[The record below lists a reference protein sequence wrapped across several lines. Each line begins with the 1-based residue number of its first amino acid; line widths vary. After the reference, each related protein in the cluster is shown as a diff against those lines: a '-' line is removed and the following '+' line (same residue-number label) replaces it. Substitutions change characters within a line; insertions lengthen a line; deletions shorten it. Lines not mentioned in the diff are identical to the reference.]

1 MIIKVIPNYPKNIKK
16 DFIFII
22 DINKKC
28 ENLLKKIDEENVFN
42 SPQSKKLIIYF
53 NKFLIFQELGH
64 FKDISNYCFE
74 NEDVNFIV
82 YLERKLEENMDLF
95 FNPVSLKFEEE
106 KYENDETG
114 FKLFF
119 ESFEKFKDKIKI
131 EENICIIFSDSDSDS
146 DSD

>member
-1 MIIKVIPNYPKNIKK
+1 MISKVIPNYAKNIKK
-16 DFIFII
+16 EYIFII

-28 ENLLKKIDEENVFN
+28 EKFLNKIDEENVFN
-42 SPQSKKLIIYF
+42 SPQAKKLIIYF

-119 ESFEKFKDKIKI
+119 ESFEKFKDKIKEKDI
-131 EENICIIFSDSDSDS
+131 NLIFDSDSDS
-146 DSD
+146 D

>member
-1 MIIKVIPNYPKNIKK
+1 MLSKVIPNYAKNIKK
-16 DFIFII
+16 EYIFII

-28 ENLLKKIDEENVFN
+28 EKFLNKIDEENVFN
-42 SPQSKKLIIYF
+42 SPQAKKLLIYF
-53 NKFLIFQELGH
+53 NKFLIFQEIGH

-95 FNPVSLKFEEE
+95 FNPVSFKFEEE

-131 EENICIIFSDSDSDS
+131 EENNCVIFSD
-146 DSD
+146 

>member
-1 MIIKVIPNYPKNIKK
+1 MISKVIPNYAKNIKK
-16 DFIFII
+16 EYIFII

-28 ENLLKKIDEENVFN
+28 EKFLNKIDEENVFN
-42 SPQSKKLIIYF
+42 SPQAKKLIIYF

-95 FNPVSLKFEEE
+95 FNPVSFKFDQE
-106 KYENDETG
+106 KYDNDYTG
-114 FKLFF
+114 FKVFF
-119 ESFEKFKDKIKI
+119 ESFEKFKDQIKEKNYDI
-131 EENICIIFSDSDSDS
+131 NID
-146 DSD
+146 

>member
-1 MIIKVIPNYPKNIKK
+1 MISKVIPNYAKNIKK
-16 DFIFII
+16 EYIFII

-28 ENLLKKIDEENVFN
+28 EKFLNKIDEENVFN
-42 SPQSKKLIIYF
+42 SPQAKKLIIYF
-53 NKFLIFQELGH
+53 NKFLIFQEIGY

-95 FNPVSLKFEEE
+95 FNPDSLKFEEE

-119 ESFEKFKDKIKI
+119 ESFEKFKDKIKEKDI
-131 EENICIIFSDSDSDS
+131 NLIFDSDSDS
-146 DSD
+146 D

>member
-1 MIIKVIPNYPKNIKK
+1 MISKVIPNYAKNIKK
-16 DFIFII
+16 EHIFII

-28 ENLLKKIDEENVFN
+28 EKFLNKIDEENVFN
-42 SPQSKKLIIYF
+42 SPQAKKLIIYF

-64 FKDISNYCFE
+64 FKDISNYYFE

-95 FNPVSLKFEEE
+95 FNPDSLKFEEE

-114 FKLFF
+114 FKLLF
-119 ESFEKFKDKIKI
+119 ESFEKFKDKIKEKDI
-131 EENICIIFSDSDSDS
+131 NLIFDSGND
-146 DSD
+146 

>member
-1 MIIKVIPNYPKNIKK
+1 MISKVIPNYAKNIKK
-16 DFIFII
+16 EYIFII

-28 ENLLKKIDEENVFN
+28 EKFLNKIDEENVFN
-42 SPQSKKLIIYF
+42 SPQAKKLIIYF
-53 NKFLIFQELGH
+53 NKFLIFQEIGY

-95 FNPVSLKFEEE
+95 FNPVSFKFEEE

-119 ESFEKFKDKIKI
+119 ESFEKFKDKIKEKDI
-131 EENICIIFSDSDSDS
+131 NLIFDSDSD
-146 DSD
+146 

>member
-1 MIIKVIPNYPKNIKK
+1 MISKVIPNYAKNIKK
-16 DFIFII
+16 EYIFII

-28 ENLLKKIDEENVFN
+28 EKFLNKIDEENVFN
-42 SPQSKKLIIYF
+42 SPQAKKLIIYF
-53 NKFLIFQELGH
+53 NKFLIFQEIGY

-95 FNPVSLKFEEE
+95 FNPDSLKFEDE

-119 ESFEKFKDKIKI
+119 ESFEKFKDKIKEKDI
-131 EENICIIFSDSDSDS
+131 NLIFDSDSDS
-146 DSD
+146 D

>member
-1 MIIKVIPNYPKNIKK
+1 MISKVIPNYAKNIKK
-16 DFIFII
+16 EYIFII

-28 ENLLKKIDEENVFN
+28 EKFLNKIDEENVFN
-42 SPQSKKLIIYF
+42 SPQAKKLIIYF

-64 FKDISNYCFE
+64 FKDISNYYFE

-95 FNPVSLKFEEE
+95 FNPDSLKFEEE

-119 ESFEKFKDKIKI
+119 ESFEKFRDKIKEKDI
-131 EENICIIFSDSDSDS
+131 NLIFDSDSD
-146 DSD
+146 

>member
-1 MIIKVIPNYPKNIKK
+1 MISKIIPDYAK
-16 DFIFII
+16 DFKKEFIFLI

-28 ENLLKKIDEENVFN
+28 EKFLNKIDEENVFN
-42 SPQSKKLIIYF
+42 SPQAKKLIIYF

-146 DSD
+146 D

>member
-1 MIIKVIPNYPKNIKK
+1 MISKVIPNYAKNIKK
-16 DFIFII
+16 EYIFII

-28 ENLLKKIDEENVFN
+28 ENFLNKIDEENVFN
-42 SPQSKKLIIYF
+42 SPQAKKLIIYF
-53 NKFLIFQELGH
+53 NKFLIFQEIGH

-95 FNPVSLKFEEE
+95 FNPVSFKFEEE

-119 ESFEKFKDKIKI
+119 ESFEKFKDKIK
-131 EENICIIFSDSDSDS
+131 
-146 DSD
+146 

>member
-1 MIIKVIPNYPKNIKK
+1 MISKVIPNYAKNIKK
-16 DFIFII
+16 EYIFII

-28 ENLLKKIDEENVFN
+28 EKFLNKIDEENVFN
-42 SPQSKKLIIYF
+42 SPQAKKLIIYF
-53 NKFLIFQELGH
+53 NKFLIFQEIGY

-95 FNPVSLKFEEE
+95 FNPDSLKFEEE

-119 ESFEKFKDKIKI
+119 ESFEKFKDKIKEKDI
-131 EENICIIFSDSDSDS
+131 NLIFHSDSD
-146 DSD
+146 

>member
-1 MIIKVIPNYPKNIKK
+1 MISKVIPNYAKNIKK
-16 DFIFII
+16 EYIFII

-28 ENLLKKIDEENVFN
+28 EKFLNKIDEENVFN
-42 SPQSKKLIIYF
+42 SPQAKKLIIYF

-114 FKLFF
+114 FKFFF
-119 ESFEKFKDKIKI
+119 ESFEKFKDKIKEKDI
-131 EENICIIFSDSDSDS
+131 NLIFDSDSD
-146 DSD
+146 

>member
-1 MIIKVIPNYPKNIKK
+1 MIIKVIPNCAKNIKK
-16 DFIFII
+16 EYIFII

-28 ENLLKKIDEENVFN
+28 EKFLNKIDEENVFN
-42 SPQSKKLIIYF
+42 SPQAKKLIIYF
-53 NKFLIFQELGH
+53 NKFLIFQEIGY

-95 FNPVSLKFEEE
+95 FNPDSLKFEEE

-119 ESFEKFKDKIKI
+119 ESFEKFKDKIKEKDI
-131 EENICIIFSDSDSDS
+131 NLIFDSDSD
-146 DSD
+146 

>member
-1 MIIKVIPNYPKNIKK
+1 MLSKVIPNYAKNIKK
-16 DFIFII
+16 EYIFII

-28 ENLLKKIDEENVFN
+28 EKFLNKIDEENVFI
-42 SPQSKKLIIYF
+42 SPQAKKLIIYF
-53 NKFLIFQELGH
+53 NKFLIFQEFGH

-82 YLERKLEENMDLF
+82 YLERKLEEKMDLF
-95 FNPVSLKFEEE
+95 FNQVSFKFEEE

-119 ESFEKFKDKIKI
+119 ESFEEFKDKIK
-131 EENICIIFSDSDSDS
+131 
-146 DSD
+146 

>member
-1 MIIKVIPNYPKNIKK
+1 MISKVIPNYANNIKK
-16 DFIFII
+16 EYIFII

-28 ENLLKKIDEENVFN
+28 EKFLNKIDKENVFN
-42 SPQSKKLIIYF
+42 SPQAKKLIIYF
-53 NKFLIFQELGH
+53 NKFLIFQEIGYY
-64 FKDISNYCFE
+64 KDISNYCFE

-95 FNPVSLKFEEE
+95 FNPDSLKFEEE

-119 ESFEKFKDKIKI
+119 ESFEKFKDKIKEKDI
-131 EENICIIFSDSDSDS
+131 NLIFDSDSDS
-146 DSD
+146 D

>member
-1 MIIKVIPNYPKNIKK
+1 MISKVILDYAKDFKK
-16 DFIFII
+16 EFIFII

-95 FNPVSLKFEEE
+95 FNPVSFKFEEE

-131 EENICIIFSDSDSDS
+131 KENIYIMFSDSEN
-146 DSD
+146 

>member
-1 MIIKVIPNYPKNIKK
+1 MISKVIPNYAKNIKK
-16 DFIFII
+16 EYIFII

-28 ENLLKKIDEENVFN
+28 EKILNKIYEENVFN
-42 SPQSKKLIIYF
+42 SPQAKKLIIYF
-53 NKFLIFQELGH
+53 NKFLIFQEMGY

-95 FNPVSLKFEEE
+95 FNPDSFKFEEE

-119 ESFEKFKDKIKI
+119 ESFEKFKDKIKEKDI
-131 EENICIIFSDSDSDS
+131 NLIFHSDSD
-146 DSD
+146 